1 MPLGLSIH
9 SSDCDYQMTSQPD
22 VLLAVEPAHLPHYTH
37 TAVII
42 GSIIILAI
50 IISMAGFGVAIT
62 WFHRRR

>member
-1 MPLGLSIH
+1 
-9 SSDCDYQMTSQPD
+9 MTSQPD
-22 VLLAVEPAHLPHYTH
+22 ALLAVEPAHLPHYTH

-50 IISMAGFGVAIT
+50 IILMAGFGVAIT